1 MSLEDFQKQCFRR
14 FGPPESNNPVGEL
27 LTLRQNSRVEIYQR
41 RFQEKLARA
50 DELIPEHL
58 HVAIFM
64 AGLDDSIKLDVQL
77 LKPPNLSTAMSV
89 ARALEQKQQL
99 QKGQQSQISLSR
111 TVNLAKFATSSVDS
125 FNTKTRN

>member
-58 HVAIFM
+58 HVA
-64 AGLDDSIKLDVQL
+64 
-77 LKPPNLSTAMSV
+77 NLWQGWMI
-89 ARALEQKQQL
+89 
-99 QKGQQSQISLSR
+99 QS
-111 TVNLAKFATSSVDS
+111 NWTS
-125 FNTKTRN
+125 NC